1 VSALTV
7 VGLSRLAPGMANGW
21 ARHQLMLRGE
31 SVAQPSTLKPVSDCG
46 VRSNSGSTR
55 RSRKALAGDP
65 DETDPGDEGEI
76 ACPAQ
81 LAERQCQ
88 QATAKQHDAGNGDSE
103 KTIGS
108 EFVTHDATLQS
119 SHPLTARSVPPVA

>member
-1 VSALTV
+1 
-7 VGLSRLAPGMANGW
+7 MANGW

-31 SVAQPSTLKPVSDCG
+31 SVAQPSTLRPVSDCG
-46 VRSNSGSTR
+46 YVQIPAVLDG
-55 RSRKALAGDP
+55 AGKFSPATDP

-81 LAERQCQ
+81 LAERQCE